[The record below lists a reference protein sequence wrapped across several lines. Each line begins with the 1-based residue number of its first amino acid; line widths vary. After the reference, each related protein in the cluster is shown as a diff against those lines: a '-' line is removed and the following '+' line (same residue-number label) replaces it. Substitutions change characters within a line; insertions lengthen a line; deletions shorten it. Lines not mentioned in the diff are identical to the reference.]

1 MPRLRIIA
9 YVLVLGLAGVVVA
22 GCAGVLVAGG
32 AAAASIAHDRR
43 TTGTVIDDNSIEI
56 KAADMFTLD
65 KELHELANI
74 SPTAY
79 NGVLLLTGEA
89 PSEAM
94 RARAEALVAK
104 IEKVRKVHN
113 EVIIAAPSSAMSRS
127 SDALVTANLK
137 AAMLTRKDIDPTRI
151 KVVTSNG
158 TVYLM
163 GLVSRAE
170 AERAVDTAR
179 RASGVQRVVKL
190 FEYID

>member
-1 MPRLRIIA
+1 MPHLRIIA
-9 YVLVLGLAGVVVA
+9 YVLVLGLAGGLVA

-56 KAADMFTLD
+56 KAADMFALD
-65 KELHELANI
+65 KELHERANI
-74 SPTAY
+74 STTAY
-79 NGVLLLTGEA
+79 NGVVLLTGEA

-104 IEKVRKVHN
+104 IEKVRKVDN

-137 AAMLTRKDIDPTRI
+137 AAMLTREDLDPTRI

-163 GLVSRAE
+163 GLVTRAE
-170 AERAVDTAR
+170 AELAVDAAR